1 MFAFRLEETML
12 LDINYMIEVIPVI
25 VMQGAPVALKIGIVA
40 FIIGLLIGL
49 FAALMRIYKI
59 PVLKQ
64 LSDLYISF
72 FRGTPLMVQIM
83 IFYYGIPIFLR
94 FFNAK
99 YGTSI
104 DVGGISA
111 LTFMYFTYSLNV
123 GSYLSEA
130 IRAAILSV
138 GYGQTEAG
146 YSLGMSTPQVLR
158 RIVIPQ
164 ALTVAVPNFGNT
176 FIGLLKDTS
185 LAFVASVPEILGR
198 AKIIAGRSNMFVEC
212 YLVAALVYWVL
223 CIILAQ
229 TLKYFEKKVRHYER
243 RS

>member
-1 MFAFRLEETML
+1 ML
-12 LDINYMIEVIPVI
+12 LDIKYMMEVIPVI
-25 VMQGAPVALKIGIVA
+25 VIQGTPIALKIGIVS
-40 FIIGLLIGL
+40 FIFGLLIGL
-49 FAALMRIYKI
+49 FAALVRIYKV

-64 LSDLYISF
+64 LSELYISF

-99 YGTSI
+99 YGTTI
-104 DVGGISA
+104 NVGGISA
-111 LTFMYFTYSLNV
+111 IIFMYFTYSLNV
-123 GSYLSEA
+123 GSYLSES

-138 GYGQTEAG
+138 NYGQTEAG
-146 YSLGMSTPQVLR
+146 YTLGMSTLQVLR
-158 RIVIPQ
+158 RIVVPQ

-198 AKIIAGRSNMFVEC
+198 AKIIAGRSNMFFEC

-223 CIILAQ
+223 CIILEQ
-229 TLKYFEKKVRHYER
+229 VLKRLEKKVRHYER